1 MKIDIIGAG
10 TPTPASDR
18 FGSCYVVNVAG
29 EKLMFD
35 CGPASTHKL
44 VKMGI
49 SLTEIDNLF
58 FTHHHFDH
66 DVDYPCFILSRWNLF
81 VGASATCRCSGRTS
95 PSGSRTGSWTSTRGP
110 THTTG

>member
-1 MKIDIIGAG
+1 MNGPLIYGGKRVKIDIIGAG
-10 TPTPASDR
+10 TPGPAADR
-18 FGSCYVVNVAG
+18 FGSCYVINIG
-29 EKLMFD
+29 DEKLMFD

-49 SLTEIDNLF
+49 GLTSIDNLF

-81 VGASATCRCSGRTS
+81 
-95 PSGSRTGSWTSTRGP
+95 TGGGKRPPGVRAEPDGTD
-110 THTTG
+110 HT